1 MGDGPTGARQIA
13 RAVFDPLSALV
24 LGGAGVAFAVT
35 HAIPVLGVGGLA
47 WATLVALKVLGRPAT
62 GPMAPTD
69 ALPEPRDFGDT
80 AVQRQI
86 AALHAARR
94 ERASVL
100 AESSPEVRESMSPA
114 MLGVP
119 ELEQH
124 AVSLARRAESLNDY
138 LVTQDRGAIA
148 SDAKRL
154 QSLASG
160 SSDAKT
166 AEEYGAA
173 VASRGEQLRAL
184 DDIAAAHDRALAN
197 LSRIV
202 SVLSALPA
210 KVVRMRALDEA
221 AQDAL
226 GDDVSRD
233 LGRLNEEIRLFET
246 TLSSIAAGAEL
257 GAGDAGERS
266 KGRKP

>member
-13 RAVFDPLSALV
+13 RAVFDPLGGLL

-35 HAIPVLGVGGLA
+35 HAVPVLGVGALA
-47 WATLVALKVLGRPAT
+47 WATLVSLKLLARSGG
-62 GPMAPTD
+62 GPEAAPDT
-69 ALPEPRDFGDT
+69 LPEPREFGD
-80 AVQRQI
+80 AAAQRQI
-86 AALHAARR
+86 AALHSARR

-100 AESSPEVRESMSPA
+100 AESSAEVRANMSPA
-114 MLGVP
+114 LLGVP

-124 AVSLARRAESLNDY
+124 AVTLARRAESLNDY

-154 QSLASG
+154 QALASG
-160 SSDAKT
+160 SADQKT
-166 AEEYGAA
+166 ADEYGAA

-184 DDIAAAHDRALAN
+184 DDIATAHDRALAN

-226 GDDVSRD
+226 GDDVSKD

-257 GAGDAGERS
+257 GTGDAGERS